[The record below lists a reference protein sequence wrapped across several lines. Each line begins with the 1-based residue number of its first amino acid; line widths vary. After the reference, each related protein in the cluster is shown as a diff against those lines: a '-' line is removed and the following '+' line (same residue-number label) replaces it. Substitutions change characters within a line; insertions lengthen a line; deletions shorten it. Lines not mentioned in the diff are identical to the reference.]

1 MKKILRDNEGSI
13 SALVVISV
21 LLYSIVLTTAY
32 MKASGK
38 RRIQI
43 QSQIL
48 AKDAYEKHF
57 NNLDEIREEI
67 IGLPGTDETQ
77 PYYPSSEF
85 KKVKGTNLD
94 NGLVIEDGDGNQ
106 YVWVEVPKN
115 TTVYPTAGLNI
126 TDFTDD
132 EYTKIENDLHTYTG
146 VYRSETI
153 YADTWVDDTDNE
165 GWFSESEY
173 YAHKKKMLKSVYQY
187 GGFYVGRYEAGIAP
201 EKEQARN
208 YDASDSSVY
217 STLHETTQQIIT
229 KENAYPYN
237 WVRRTQAKKL
247 AESVNSGD
255 KTSSLMFGI
264 QWDLVLA
271 FMNRD
276 TTKVDSNILT
286 NDSATIGNYRDASFQ
301 LNKNGKY
308 SVYSDWL
315 QSTTWNLASNV
326 SVDFVDSNGNK
337 LIQTQDGYGV
347 LITTGTSER
356 NKVMNIY
363 DIAGNVIE
371 WTLENKSGTDT
382 PCVGRGGDF
391 HDKGSIY
398 ASARYGVIKTSCT
411 SDIGFRVSIF

>member
-1 MKKILRDNEGSI
+1 MKISKLEGIKLLSELNMPTVKLLDIRQILEGKEP
-13 SALVVISV
+13 LKEGISV
-21 LLYSIVLTTAY
+21 RLSPKSKLVKWNVGLPSIN
-32 MKASGK
+32 
-38 RRIQI
+38 RRT
-43 QSQIL
+43 
-48 AKDAYEKHF
+48 
-57 NNLDEIREEI
+57 NLDEIREEI

-247 AESVNSGD
+247 A
-255 KTSSLMFGI
+255 
-264 QWDLVLA
+264 DLV
-271 FMNRD
+271 
-276 TTKVDSNILT
+276 
-286 NDSATIGNYRDASFQ
+286 
-301 LNKNGKY
+301 
-308 SVYSDWL
+308 
-315 QSTTWNLASNV
+315 
-326 SVDFVDSNGNK
+326 
-337 LIQTQDGYGV
+337 V
-347 LITTGTSER
+347 L
-356 NKVMNIY
+356 
-363 DIAGNVIE
+363 
-371 WTLENKSGTDT
+371 L
-382 PCVGRGGDF
+382 
-391 HDKGSIY
+391 
-398 ASARYGVIKTSCT
+398 
-411 SDIGFRVSIF
+411 